1 MIPARSHDVTNN
13 KMKSNLIK
21 NTIGPHLNHSQIS
34 LSLKTPIKIVEQ
46 LVKALVDLVIFKTFT
61 TIPNKL

>member
-1 MIPARSHDVTNN
+1 MIPARSHDVTDN

-34 LSLKTPIKIVEQ
+34 LSLKTPIKIVEHM
-46 LVKALVDLVIFKTFT
+46 LT
-61 TIPNKL
+61 TRESSCGFGHLQNFYYNS